1 MDRSISPKEKITP
14 KKITSITIKQRSP
27 IYKLISPVIATL
39 FYASSLNAQ
48 TPYVY
53 RESLK
58 EKADQGDAFAQYALG
73 LQYLTTPGIEER
85 DPLAASWIRRSAEQG
100 FLEAQVAL
108 ADLYRKG
115 QGLPQD
121 LFQAYVWS
129 SIAALRGDAYA
140 ARLKV
145 LLAEKLATPQ
155 VKQAEDLAQAWKSKR

>member
-1 MDRSISPKEKITP
+1 MDRSISLKEKITP
-14 KKITSITIKQRSP
+14 KQITSITIKQRSP
-27 IYKLISPVIATL
+27 MYKLISPVIATL

-140 ARLKV
+140 ARLKFYW
-145 LLAEKLATPQ
+145 LKN
-155 VKQAEDLAQAWKSKR
+155 

>member
-1 MDRSISPKEKITP
+1 M
-14 KKITSITIKQRSP
+14 KKILLLVIT
-27 IYKLISPVIATL
+27 TL
-39 FYASSLNAQ
+39 AFAYSLTAQ

-58 EKADQGDAFAQYALG
+58 AKADQGDAFAQYALG
-73 LQYLTTPGIEER
+73 LQYLTTPGVEER
-85 DPLAASWIRRSAEQG
+85 DLLAASWIRRSAEQG

-121 LFQAYVWS
+121 FFQAYVWS
-129 SIAALRGDAYA
+129 SIAALRGDTYA

-145 LLAEKLATPQ
+145 LLVEKLATPQ
-155 VKQAEDLAQAWKSKR
+155 VKQAEDLAQAWKPKR

>member
-1 MDRSISPKEKITP
+1 MIKKRPAM
-14 KKITSITIKQRSP
+14 KKILP
-27 IYKLISPVIATL
+27 FVIPTL
-39 FYASSLNAQ
+39 VFVSSLNAQ

-53 RESLK
+53 RDSLK
-58 EKADQGDAFAQYALG
+58 AQADQGDAFAQYALG
-73 LQYLTTPGIEER
+73 LQYLTTPGVEETNQ
-85 DPLAASWIRRSAEQG
+85 LAASWIRRSAEQG

-145 LLAEKLATPQ
+145 LLAEKLSTPQ
-155 VKQAEDLAQAWKSKR
+155 VKQAEDLAQAWRPKR

>member
-1 MDRSISPKEKITP
+1 M
-14 KKITSITIKQRSP
+14 KKILPFVIT
-27 IYKLISPVIATL
+27 TL
-39 FYASSLNAQ
+39 VFAYSLNAQ

-58 EKADQGDAFAQYALG
+58 AKADQGDAFAQYALG
-73 LQYLTTPGIEER
+73 LQYLTAPGVEET
-85 DPLAASWIRRSAEQG
+85 DQIAASWIRRSAEQG

-121 LFQAYVWS
+121 FFQAYVWS

-155 VKQAEDLAQAWKSKR
+155 VKQAEDLAQAWKPKR

>member
-1 MDRSISPKEKITP
+1 M
-14 KKITSITIKQRSP
+14 KKILPFVIT
-27 IYKLISPVIATL
+27 TL
-39 FYASSLNAQ
+39 VLACSLNAQ

-73 LQYLTTPGIEER
+73 LQYLTTPGVKER
-85 DPLAASWIRRSAEQG
+85 DQLAASWIRRSAEQG

-108 ADLYRKG
+108 ADIYRKG

-155 VKQAEDLAQAWKSKR
+155 IKQAEDLAQAWKPKR

>member
-1 MDRSISPKEKITP
+1 M
-14 KKITSITIKQRSP
+14 KKILLLVIT
-27 IYKLISPVIATL
+27 TL
-39 FYASSLNAQ
+39 AFAYSLNAQ

-58 EKADQGDAFAQYALG
+58 AKADQGDAFAQYALG
-73 LQYLTTPGIEER
+73 LQYLTTPGVEET
-85 DPLAASWIRRSAEQG
+85 DQLAASWIRRSAEQG

-108 ADLYRKG
+108 ADLYRRG

-121 LFQAYVWS
+121 FFQAYVWS

-155 VKQAEDLAQAWKSKR
+155 VKQAEDLAQAWRPKR

>member
-1 MDRSISPKEKITP
+1 M
-14 KKITSITIKQRSP
+14 KKILLLVIT
-27 IYKLISPVIATL
+27 TL
-39 FYASSLNAQ
+39 VFVYSLNAQ

-58 EKADQGDAFAQYALG
+58 AKADQGDAFAQYALG
-73 LQYLTTPGIEER
+73 LQYLTTPGVEET
-85 DPLAASWIRRSAEQG
+85 DQLAASWIRRSAEQG

-155 VKQAEDLAQAWKSKR
+155 VKQAEDLAQAWKPKR

>member
-1 MDRSISPKEKITP
+1 MIKKRPAM
-14 KKITSITIKQRSP
+14 KKILPFVIT
-27 IYKLISPVIATL
+27 TL
-39 FYASSLNAQ
+39 VFVSSLNAQ

-53 RESLK
+53 RDSLK
-58 EKADQGDAFAQYALG
+58 AQADQGDAFAQYALG
-73 LQYLTTPGIEER
+73 LQYLTTPGVEETNQ
-85 DPLAASWIRRSAEQG
+85 LAASWIRRSAEQG

-121 LFQAYVWS
+121 FFQAYVWS

-145 LLAEKLATPQ
+145 LLAEKLSTPQ
-155 VKQAEDLAQAWKSKR
+155 VKQAEDLAQAWKPKR

>member
-1 MDRSISPKEKITP
+1 M
-14 KKITSITIKQRSP
+14 KKILPFVIT
-27 IYKLISPVIATL
+27 TL
-39 FYASSLNAQ
+39 VFAYSLNAQ

-53 RESLK
+53 RDSLK
-58 EKADQGDAFAQYALG
+58 AKADQGDAFSQYALG
-73 LQYLTTPGIEER
+73 LQYLTAPGVEET
-85 DPLAASWIRRSAEQG
+85 DQLAASWIRRSAEQG

-155 VKQAEDLAQAWKSKR
+155 VKQAEDLAQAWKPKR

>member
-1 MDRSISPKEKITP
+1 M
-14 KKITSITIKQRSP
+14 KKILPFVIT
-27 IYKLISPVIATL
+27 TL
-39 FYASSLNAQ
+39 VFISSLNAQ

-53 RESLK
+53 RDSLK
-58 EKADQGDAFAQYALG
+58 AQADQGDAFAQYTLG
-73 LQYLTTPGIEER
+73 LQYLTTPGVEETNQ
-85 DPLAASWIRRSAEQG
+85 LAASWIRRSAEQG

-140 ARLKV
+140 ARLKFYW
-145 LLAEKLATPQ
+145 LKN
-155 VKQAEDLAQAWKSKR
+155 

>member
-1 MDRSISPKEKITP
+1 M
-14 KKITSITIKQRSP
+14 KKILPFVIT
-27 IYKLISPVIATL
+27 TL
-39 FYASSLNAQ
+39 VFAYSLNAQ

-53 RESLK
+53 RDSLK
-58 EKADQGDAFAQYALG
+58 AKADQGDAFSQYALG
-73 LQYLTTPGIEER
+73 LQYLTTPGVEET
-85 DPLAASWIRRSAEQG
+85 DQLAASWIRHSAEQG